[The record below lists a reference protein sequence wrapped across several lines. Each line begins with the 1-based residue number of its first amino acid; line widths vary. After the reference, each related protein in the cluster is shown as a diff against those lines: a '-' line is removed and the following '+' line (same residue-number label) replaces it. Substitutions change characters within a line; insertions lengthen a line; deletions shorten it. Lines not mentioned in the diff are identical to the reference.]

1 MLPASIV
8 IWTVSLLAPGA
19 VHADPPPPTAAV
31 CDALALPP
39 SIRLQ
44 SGLEPVVRWTLEYS
58 PTFRQQCRVLASVPS
73 LSATVR
79 VALAPPGRLARARA
93 IVHRLPSGEVEADIE
108 IGNPSELTELLAHEF
123 EHLIEQL
130 DGVELESLSER
141 GEARRLDDGAF
152 ETRRAVAVGRR
163 VAGEVVDNSPDR
175 VRHVGASVWNAL
187 KRAVRMR

>member
-79 VALAPPGRLARARA
+79 VALAPPGRLARGRA
-93 IVHRLPSGEVEADIE
+93 LVHRLPSG
-108 IGNPSELTELLAHEF
+108 GGGGGLP
-123 EHLIEQL
+123 
-130 DGVELESLSER
+130 R
-141 GEARRLDDGAF
+141 GAPRGRPQ
-152 ETRRAVAVGRR
+152 RAAQ
-163 VAGEVVDNSPDR
+163 
-175 VRHVGASVWNAL
+175 
-187 KRAVRMR
+187 